1 LASFKFGE
9 SDYKKPKCADQK
21 NYTAFCDLKTITFA
35 VCQSGKTKTL
45 DFVKISIWHQ
55 DCFLTGYIAMQTFW
69 QKFKT
74 TLAMIK
80 FEHTLFALPFAFL
93 GAVLAANGLPSAW
106 QILWITVAMFGARS
120 AAMTFNRLIDRRFD
134 AANPRTAQ
142 RELPSGK
149 LSAKFAWA
157 FFITSVALFLL
168 AAYLL
173 NWLTFVLSPVALL
186 SILGY
191 SYAKRF
197 TSLAHLILGWSLAI
211 SPTAAWIAVRG
222 TIDSGTPLLLSL
234 LVMMWTA
241 GFDVLYACQDYDYD
255 KKAGLRSIPAR
266 FGIKNSLMIA
276 RLFHAQAFFV
286 LILLYLVTDLGWL
299 ALTGVLAVGALM
311 IYQHTL
317 VKANDLSRMNAAFFT
332 TNAFVSVILFIT
344 FGGAV
349 FYNKVF

>member
-1 LASFKFGE
+1 MAFG
-9 SDYKKPKCADQK
+9 
-21 NYTAFCDLKTITFA
+21 
-35 VCQSGKTKTL
+35 
-45 DFVKISIWHQ
+45 
-55 DCFLTGYIAMQTFW
+55 FW
-69 QKFKT
+69 KKFKT
-74 TLAMIK
+74 TLEMIK

-93 GAVLAANGLPSAW
+93 GAVLAAKGLPTWW

-120 AAMTFNRLIDRRFD
+120 AAMTFNRIIDRDID
-134 AANPRTAQ
+134 AKNPRTAK

-149 LSAKFAWA
+149 LSVSFAWM
-157 FFITSVALFLL
+157 FFIASVVLFEL
-168 AAYLL
+168 ASYEL
-173 NWLTFVLSPVALL
+173 NWLTLVLSPVALL

-197 TSLAHLILGWSLAI
+197 TAFAHLILGWSLAI

-222 TIDSGTPLLLSL
+222 AIDSPVPVLLSL

-241 GFDVLYACQDYDYD
+241 GFDVLYACQDYEYD

-266 FGIKNSLMIA
+266 FGIKTSLMIA
-276 RLFHAQAFFV
+276 RIFHAQAFFV
-286 LILLYLVTDLGWL
+286 LILLYLLTDLGWL
-299 ALTGVLAVGALM
+299 ALVGVFAVGALM

-317 VKANDLSRMNAAFFT
+317 VKPNDLSRMNAAFFT

-349 FYNKVF
+349 FLTKL